1 MFGIWKHLLTFKNLV
16 LCTTRHTQI
25 CQFFKLKNTH
35 THLKLAESRKVTY
48 EKTKEFSSLFKLSAL
63 VIEFM
68 DGSEMKPIQVSQKR
82 HLFFLGNV

>member
-1 MFGIWKHLLTFKNLV
+1 MYLYCV
-16 LCTTRHTQI
+16 LSDLSNFLIKKKRTRT
-25 CQFFKLKNTH
+25 
-35 THLKLAESRKVTY
+35 LKLAEIRKVTY